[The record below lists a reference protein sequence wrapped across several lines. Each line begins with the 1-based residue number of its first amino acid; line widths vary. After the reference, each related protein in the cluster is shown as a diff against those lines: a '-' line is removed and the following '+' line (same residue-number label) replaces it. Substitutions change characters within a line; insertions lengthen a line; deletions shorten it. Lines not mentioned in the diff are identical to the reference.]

1 MREHASDNPT
11 TTAGRGTHPG
21 VRGRFASWVGE
32 QNAEA
37 LGVVT
42 NPTRAGERESL
53 VDSMLGRLQPEWI
66 RPTSG

>member
-11 TTAGRGTHPG
+11 TTTGRGTHPG

-32 QNAEA
+32 QAAEV
-37 LGVVT
+37 LGAVT
-42 NPTRAGERESL
+42 NPTRAGEHESF

>member
-1 MREHASDNPT
+1 MRERAGDNPT

-32 QNAEA
+32 QKIEA

-42 NPTRAGERESL
+42 NPTRAWEFESL

-66 RPTSG
+66 MPTSG